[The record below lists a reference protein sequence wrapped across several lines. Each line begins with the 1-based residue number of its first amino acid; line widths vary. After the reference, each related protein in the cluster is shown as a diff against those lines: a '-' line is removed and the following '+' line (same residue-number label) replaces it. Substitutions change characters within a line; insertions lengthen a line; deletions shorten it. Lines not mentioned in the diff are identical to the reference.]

1 MMMNDPEVLYI
12 TYNMNYFIEKAKQ
25 ECYRLKYKEDDIDC
39 AYDNLNQIFDTIIR
53 CVRDNQEHYSDIL
66 GFAEINSASSDYSF
80 RKFIEMNSS
89 SKFIKLMHHYELY
102 DEFCKILPKYENN
115 YYPAITLVDILMRG
129 VCALLDKYPTI
140 IEINIIAGNYTNMA
154 FTATRRENDKYNFK
168 LSVTKLGSD
177 TTGVIKLKE

>member
-1 MMMNDPEVLYI
+1 MNDPEVLYI

-25 ECYRLKYKEDDIDC
+25 ECYRLKYKEDDINC

-102 DEFCKILPKYENN
+102 DEFCKICPKYENN
-115 YYPAITLVDILMRG
+115 YYPAINLIDTIVVG
-129 VCALLDKYPTI
+129 TSKLLDNHKSIRKII
-140 IEINIIAGNYTNMA
+140 IEPDNYDSITFIVGRIEDNP
-154 FTATRRENDKYNFK
+154 EKYMYTVLLKDFK
-168 LSVTKLGSD
+168 WKRV
-177 TTGVIKLKE
+177 VM

>member
-1 MMMNDPEVLYI
+1 MNDPEVLYI

-66 GFAEINSASSDYSF
+66 
-80 RKFIEMNSS
+80 
-89 SKFIKLMHHYELY
+89 
-102 DEFCKILPKYENN
+102 
-115 YYPAITLVDILMRG
+115 MRG

>member
-1 MMMNDPEVLYI
+1 MNDPEVLYI

-25 ECYRLKYKEDDIDC
+25 ECYRLKYKEDDINC

-53 CVRDNQEHYSDIL
+53 CVRDNQEHYSVIL
-66 GFAEINSASSDYSF
+66 GFAEINFASSDYSF
-80 RKFIEMNSS
+80 RKFIEMNSG

-102 DEFCKILPKYENN
+102 DEFCKILPKYENS

-140 IEINIIAGNYTNMA
+140 IEINIKAGNYTNMA
-154 FTATRRENDKYNFK
+154 FTATRHEDDKYNFK
-168 LSVTKLGSD
+168 LSVTKLGFD
-177 TTGVIKLKE
+177 TTDVIKLKE